1 MLIYNPDIY
10 HRNTNNS
17 CRYALGISGK
27 NPLFVVGLN
36 PSTADDQKPDQTIK
50 KVMGFAQRNG
60 FDGFVMLNLYPKRT
74 PYPDRLHKR
83 FNKSIF
89 QENLARI
96 KALLQSHQQVTIL
109 AAWGEIINVRKYMK
123 QCLTDLIDV
132 SQDLDANWV
141 VIGDLTKSGHPRHP
155 SRAPYNKKFQRFDVS
170 SYSKKLK

>member
-60 FDGFVMLNLYPKRT
+60 FP
-74 PYPDRLHKR
+74 
-83 FNKSIF
+83 
-89 QENLARI
+89 E
-96 KALLQSHQQVTIL
+96 
-109 AAWGEIINVRKYMK
+109 
-123 QCLTDLIDV
+123 
-132 SQDLDANWV
+132 
-141 VIGDLTKSGHPRHP
+141 
-155 SRAPYNKKFQRFDVS
+155 
-170 SYSKKLK
+170 